1 MLDRFI
7 SNKNFP
13 SIYAEFLEKAM
24 KFIRAVN
31 TYIVDGGVKLNKA
44 SSEYYA
50 LMSEELTDDLLV
62 GADFQVIS
70 FCYFS
75 NSKDVKKKFE
85 KNPEAFPDQVLV
97 EIIVPQHCFNGCP
110 LKEGSWLS
118 FWKKTVVLIPPYS
131 VFQVLERDGRYIKI
145 QVVEDNRDYI
155 QNQMY
160 IENLEQ

>member
-50 LMSEELTDDLLV
+50 LMSEELTDDLL
-62 GADFQVIS
+62 AETDFQVIS

-97 EIIVPQHCFNGCP
+97 EIIVPQGCFNGCP
-110 LKEGSWLS
+110 LKKGSWFS
-118 FWKKTVVLIPPYS
+118 FWEKTVVLIPPYS
-131 VFQVLERDGRYIKI
+131 VFQVLERDDRYIRV
-145 QVVEDNRDYI
+145 QVVEDNRE
-155 QNQMY
+155 Y
-160 IENLEQ
+160 IESQDQ